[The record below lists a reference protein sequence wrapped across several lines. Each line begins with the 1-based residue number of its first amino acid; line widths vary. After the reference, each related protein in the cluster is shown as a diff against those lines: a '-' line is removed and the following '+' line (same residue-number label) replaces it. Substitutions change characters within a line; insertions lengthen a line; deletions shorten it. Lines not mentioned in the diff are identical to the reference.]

1 MSASVFQTV
10 RFIVWLK
17 LNFRNVFSV
26 SIEKFKTWLMRFI
39 GRIQLSQ
46 VCRATT
52 RIVCF
57 LPRLPRNM
65 NPTFCCF
72 FGGWGGEGWVGR
84 SSYTSSKRGGGR
96 VNRISVF
103 REGLLGKKIDFFQGS
118 CNFYIKNKLKSEI
131 INDKKKVYKQYF
143 SVVIKNVNWE
153 F

>member
-17 LNFRNVFSV
+17 LNFRNIFSM
-26 SIEKFKTWLMRFI
+26 SIKKFKTWLMRFI
-39 GRIQLSQ
+39 GKIQLSQ

-52 RIVCF
+52 RMVCF
-57 LPRLPRNM
+57 LPLLPHNM

-72 FGGWGGEGWVGR
+72 FGGGGGGEGGGGR
-84 SSYTSSKRGGGR
+84 SSHHIFKKGGGR

-103 REGLLGKKIDFFQGS
+103 REGLLGKKIDLFQGG

-131 INDKKKVYKQYF
+131 INDKKKF
-143 SVVIKNVNWE
+143 INNISLS
-153 F
+153 